1 MHLIHVFEPSSISRM
16 SIVEK
21 YKDMGTM
28 VMGKVISGE
37 CRKNQSLTIMPNK
50 VRRFLLENISIT
62 RCVIVWTDINRRTQ
76 MVV

>member
-1 MHLIHVFEPSSISRM
+1 MVFNTRIYLRL

-50 VRRFLLENISIT
+50 VRNFEIF
-62 RCVIVWTDINRRTQ
+62 
-76 MVV
+76 

>member
-1 MHLIHVFEPSSISRM
+1 MCILGWGHLKIVSLRLIHVCEPSSISRM

-37 CRKNQSLTIMPNK
+37 CSKNQSLTIMPNK
-50 VRRFLLENISIT
+50 VSQI
-62 RCVIVWTDINRRTQ
+62 CVRNYFNHKVY
-76 MVV
+76 